1 DCAHTMG
8 ASWNGRRS
16 GSFGLAACFSM
27 QTYKHIN
34 SGEGGFVTSDDA
46 ELMARAIIHSGSYML
61 YERHEAAP
69 DPEVFETIR
78 LETPNYSG
86 RMDNLRA
93 AILRP
98 QLAVLDEQCERWNER
113 YRAVEDALRGINGL
127 TVPVRPSKEKFVGSS
142 IQFLTDS
149 LEAEAV
155 PDFVERCRARGVEL
169 KWFGANEPAGYTSR
183 HDSWQ
188 YVDAQTLP
196 QTDRVL
202 SKLCDMRIPLTF
214 SVEDCRQIGEI
225 IRDVFEHFDD

>member
-1 DCAHTMG
+1 
-8 ASWNGRRS
+8 
-16 GSFGLAACFSM
+16 
-27 QTYKHIN
+27 
-34 SGEGGFVTSDDA
+34 
-46 ELMARAIIHSGSYML
+46 ML

-69 DPEVFETIR
+69 DPEVFKTIR

-127 TVPVRPSKEKFVGSS
+127 TVPARPSKEMFVGSS
-142 IQFLTDS
+142 IQFLTES

-155 PDFVERCRARGVEL
+155 PDFVERCRERGVEL
-169 KWFGANEPAGYTSR
+169 KWFGAGEPAGYTSR

-188 YVDAQTLP
+188 YVAAQSLP

-225 IRDVFEHFDD
+225 IRDVFEHFED